1 MHVAFRCRR
10 SFREAGRHDFFQAK
24 RFFNRWRKTMSK
36 NEPQTF
42 KSGDIPEEFKAREFM
57 DGQPD
62 DAEAF
67 LESDPV
73 FAESGREFAEAPS
86 WRAAKALLKLRNQV
100 NAAFRNR
107 SKRSDGFIG
116 DTAHCPGSSDHCPLI
131 NHDGVGVVAAFDM
144 THDPNN
150 GCDAQK
156 IVSAIIESRDARI
169 KYIIWNRHIWNS
181 SPMDSQP
188 AWAKRSYGGANPHTH
203 HAHFSVLKDRTKYD
217 DDVTEWVI
225 ARADA

>member
-1 MHVAFRCRR
+1 
-10 SFREAGRHDFFQAK
+10 
-24 RFFNRWRKTMSK
+24 MSK

-42 KSGDIPEEFKAREFM
+42 KSGDIPEEFKAREFT

-67 LESDPV
+67 LESDPE
-73 FAESGREFAEAPS
+73 FAESGREFSEAPS
-86 WRAAKALLKLRNQV
+86 WRAAKALLKLRSQV
-100 NAAFRNR
+100 NAAFPDR

-144 THDPNN
+144 THDPDN
-150 GCDAQK
+150 GCDAEK
-156 IVSAIIESRDARI
+156 IVSAIVENRDPRI
-169 KYIIWNRHIWNS
+169 KFIIWNRNIWNS
-181 SPMDSQP
+181 SAIGDHAP
-188 AWAKRSYGGANPHTH
+188 WAKRRYNGANPHSK

-217 DDVTEWVI
+217 DETTEWVI
-225 ARADA
+225 ASADV